1 MRFCYPV
8 PELVEGSNLHLLT
21 VAHASG
27 SDLIILL
34 LISVSLLLSFS
45 VFFRVHPWL
54 ILLLIS
60 VSLFLSFS
68 VFFRVIPWL
77 KPTDPWNA
85 VHGL

>member
-21 VAHASG
+21 VGHASG
-27 SDLIILL
+27 SDLI
-34 LISVSLLLSFS
+34 
-45 VFFRVHPWL
+45 

-68 VFFRVIPWL
+68 VFFRVRPWL

>member
-21 VAHASG
+21 VVHASG
-27 SDLIILL
+27 SDLI
-34 LISVSLLLSFS
+34 
-45 VFFRVHPWL
+45 

-77 KPTDPWNA
+77 ILLLYSYPCSSVANSSASCLAGPQSN
-85 VHGL
+85 